1 MFWVGTIRE
10 LEPFVLFV
18 LFGVGVGVGV
28 RAGAVPVSVIFK
40 LSMHGPLALP
50 LFIEVP
56 EKHNL
61 LFVLTIAG
69 KYTNT
74 CWKIPSINEEFS
86 K

>member
-1 MFWVGTIRE
+1 
-10 LEPFVLFV
+10 VLF
-18 LFGVGVGVGV
+18 GVGVGV

-40 LSMHGPLALP
+40 LSMHGPLAVP

-74 CWKIPSINEEFS
+74 C
-86 K
+86 